1 MRNIKISAQILSI
14 GIIALIGFVI
24 VGVISFIGSSR
35 QHDTELELLKSSEA
49 VRLAGELE
57 FDFTNARVKE
67 KLFLLER
74 DMKFVT
80 QHEEIMAEAIPQVD
94 GLRVYH
100 DEPQMFELLDNL
112 KKGFTAYKTQFHEV
126 VGNWEEIGLTQKDGL
141 LGAMTVAVDR
151 VEDILENSSA
161 AELDEL
167 LAQMRRNE
175 KDFLLTTDP
184 AFIAAMNK
192 IMLSFDAQL
201 AADTHVPEN
210 LKAQV
215 EADFDTYFQTFQK
228 ASALMLEVKNDEKH
242 MKELYEGALALLED
256 LVKDGE
262 SDLTDATA
270 SLEEISAST
279 RNFMMISMIVVTLIV
294 FGLAI
299 LIGRGIARPI
309 SNMTHA
315 METLADGNLEVHIPA
330 QDYGNE
336 VGQMSAAVQVF
347 KDNAIEVKRL
357 EAEQLANE
365 ERATREKREMMLKMA
380 DDFESSIGGV
390 VNTVSSA
397 ATEMQSAA
405 TSLSATAE
413 QTSKQST
420 TVAAASEEA
429 SANVQTVASAAEE
442 LSSSIS
448 EISRQVS
455 QSTQI
460 SATAVAE
467 VEGANAQVQGLA
479 DAANKIGEVV
489 ALITDIADQTNLL
502 ALNATIEAAR
512 AGEAGKGFAV
522 VASEVK
528 NLANAT
534 AKATEEISSQIGG
547 IQNATEGAVH
557 AINSIGG
564 IINQMNEIASTI
576 AAAVEEQGAA
586 TQEIAR
592 NVEQAAAGTGEVSS
606 NIAGVTQAASETG
619 SSAAQMLSAA
629 GELSQQSELLRGEVS
644 KFLNTIRNG

>member
-1 MRNIKISAQILSI
+1 MKNLKISAQILSI
-14 GIIALIGFVI
+14 GVIALIGFIV
-24 VGVISFIGSSR
+24 VGVIYFTSSSR
-35 QHDTELELLKSSEA
+35 QAEYLETQLSESSGVNA
-49 VRLAGELE
+49 VNAVSIGFLE
-57 FDFTNARVKE
+57 
-67 KLFLLER
+67 ER
-74 DMKFVT
+74 RD
-80 QHEEIMAEAIPQVD
+80 
-94 GLRVYH
+94 
-100 DEPQMFELLDNL
+100 
-112 KKGFTAYKTQFHEV
+112 
-126 VGNWEEIGLTQKDGL
+126 
-141 LGAMTVAVDR
+141 
-151 VEDILENSSA
+151 
-161 AELDEL
+161 
-167 LAQMRRNE
+167 E
-175 KDFLLTTDP
+175 KDFLARKQMKYADQHKARVAEILPYFDKLKTIHAEPAEQQKIDDMHVAFVAYAKQFQEVVAMWQTIGLTPDEGLMGELRNAVNTVEADLKKFDTPKLTALMLTMRRHEKDFFLRVDSKYIDEMDKVMARFDEQLAQSEVPMDTRP
-184 AFIAAMNK
+184 AIEHEFDVYMAAFKK
-192 IMLSFDAQL
+192 ISALYLEEVQDKAAISSKYAEVVPILDFFVKKGTADAQL
-201 AADTHVPEN
+201 ATDALHDE
-210 LKAQV
+210 
-215 EADFDTYFQTFQK
+215 E
-228 ASALMLEVKNDEKH
+228 ASAFQF
-242 MKELYEGALALLED
+242 
-256 LVKDGE
+256 
-262 SDLTDATA
+262 
-270 SLEEISAST
+270 I
-279 RNFMMISMIVVTLIV
+279 MISMTVISLLV
-294 FGLAI
+294 FGIAFA
-299 LIGRGIARPI
+299 IGRGIVRPI
-309 SNMTHA
+309 TDMTHA
-315 METLADGNLEVHIPA
+315 METLADGNLQVHIPA

-347 KDNAIEVKRL
+347 KNNAIEVKRL

-365 ERATREKREMMLKMA
+365 ERAAREKREMMLKMA

-547 IQNATEGAVH
+547 IQNATEGAVK
-557 AINSIGG
+557 AISSIGG
-564 IINQMNEIASTI
+564 IIGQMNEIASAI

-629 GELSQQSELLRGEVS
+629 GELSQQSELLRGEVN
-644 KFLNTIRNG
+644 KFLSTIRNG

>member
-1 MRNIKISAQILSI
+1 MRNLKISIQILSI
-14 GIIALIGFVI
+14 GVIALIGFIVI
-24 VGVISFIGSSR
+24 GVIYFNSSSR
-35 QHDTELELLKSSEA
+35 QAEYLATQLSESAGVTYVNAVSIGFLE
-49 VRLAGELE
+49 
-57 FDFTNARVKE
+57 
-67 KLFLLER
+67 ER
-74 DMKFVT
+74 RD
-80 QHEEIMAEAIPQVD
+80 
-94 GLRVYH
+94 
-100 DEPQMFELLDNL
+100 
-112 KKGFTAYKTQFHEV
+112 
-126 VGNWEEIGLTQKDGL
+126 
-141 LGAMTVAVDR
+141 
-151 VEDILENSSA
+151 
-161 AELDEL
+161 
-167 LAQMRRNE
+167 E
-175 KDFLLTTDP
+175 KDFLVRKQVKYADRHKARVDEILPYFDKLKTIHQEPDEQKKIDDMRI
-184 AFIAAMNK
+184 AFIDYAKQFQEVVAMWQTIGLTPDEGLMGELRSAVAMVEDTLKKYDTPKLTASMLMMRRHEKDFFLRIDPKYIDEMEKVMVEFDEQLAQSEVPMDARPAIEQEFDVYMAAFKKVTKLYLEEIQDKATMSAK
-192 IMLSFDAQL
+192 YAEVEPILDFFVKKGSGDAQL
-201 AADTHVPEN
+201 ATDQLNT
-210 LKAQV
+210 
-215 EADFDTYFQTFQK
+215 EAANAFQF
-228 ASALMLEVKNDEKH
+228 
-242 MKELYEGALALLED
+242 
-256 LVKDGE
+256 
-262 SDLTDATA
+262 
-270 SLEEISAST
+270 I
-279 RNFMMISMIVVTLIV
+279 MISMAVVSILV
-294 FGLAI
+294 FGIAFA
-299 LIGRGIARPI
+299 IGRGIVRPI
-309 SNMTHA
+309 SDMTHA
-315 METLADGNLEVHIPA
+315 METLADGDLNVHIPA

-336 VGQMSAAVQVF
+336 VGQMSGAVQVF
-347 KDNAIEVKRL
+347 KNNAIEVKRL

-380 DDFESSIGGV
+380 DDFEGSIGGV

-534 AKATEEISSQIGG
+534 AKATEEISAQIGG

-606 NIAGVTQAASETG
+606 NIAGVTQAAAETG
-619 SSAAQMLSAA
+619 SSASQMLSAA

-644 KFLNTIRNG
+644 KFLSTIRNG

>member
-1 MRNIKISAQILSI
+1 MRNLKISIQILSI
-14 GIIALIGFVI
+14 GVIALIGFIVI
-24 VGVISFIGSSR
+24 GVIYFNSSSR
-35 QHDTELELLKSSEA
+35 QAEYLATQLSESTGVNYVNAVSIGFLEQ
-49 VRLAGELE
+49 R
-57 FDFTNARVKE
+57 
-67 KLFLLER
+67 R
-74 DMKFVT
+74 D
-80 QHEEIMAEAIPQVD
+80 
-94 GLRVYH
+94 
-100 DEPQMFELLDNL
+100 
-112 KKGFTAYKTQFHEV
+112 
-126 VGNWEEIGLTQKDGL
+126 
-141 LGAMTVAVDR
+141 
-151 VEDILENSSA
+151 
-161 AELDEL
+161 
-167 LAQMRRNE
+167 E
-175 KDFLLTTDP
+175 KDFLVRKQMKYADRHKARVEEILPYFDKLKTIHQEPDEQQKIDDMRG
-184 AFIAAMNK
+184 AFIDYAKQFQEVVTMWQTIGLTPDKGLMGELRSAVSTVEDTLKKYDTPKLTASMLMMRRHEKDFFLRVDPKYIDEMDRVMVEFDEQLAQSEVPMDARPAIEHEFDVYMADFKKVAELYLEEIQDKAAMSAK
-192 IMLSFDAQL
+192 YAEVEPILDFFVKKGSADAQL
-201 AADTHVPEN
+201 ATDELNTESAN
-210 LKAQV
+210 A
-215 EADFDTYFQTFQK
+215 FQF
-228 ASALMLEVKNDEKH
+228 
-242 MKELYEGALALLED
+242 
-256 LVKDGE
+256 
-262 SDLTDATA
+262 
-270 SLEEISAST
+270 I
-279 RNFMMISMIVVTLIV
+279 MISMAVVSLLV
-294 FGLAI
+294 FGIAFA
-299 LIGRGIARPI
+299 IGRGIVRPI
-309 SNMTHA
+309 TDMTHA

-347 KDNAIEVKRL
+347 KNNAIEVKRL

-365 ERATREKREMMLKMA
+365 ERAAREKREMMLKMA
-380 DDFESSIGGV
+380 DDFEGSIGGV

-534 AKATEEISSQIGG
+534 AKATEEISAQIGG

-644 KFLNTIRNG
+644 KFLSTIRNG